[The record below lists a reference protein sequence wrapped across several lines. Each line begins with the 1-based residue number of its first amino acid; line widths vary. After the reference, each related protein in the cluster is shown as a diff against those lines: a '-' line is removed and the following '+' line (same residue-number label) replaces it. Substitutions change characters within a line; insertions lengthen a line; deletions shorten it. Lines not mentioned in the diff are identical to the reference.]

1 MNPNYYRIKTA
12 VNASTLPPEDKTS
25 LINMFAD
32 IADENLIDIA
42 NLLNKDPQWIE
53 KFNENRKMKIK
64 AATSN
69 DPSVWQEL
77 LEQEKKYL
85 NDLTYGLD

>member
-1 MNPNYYRIKTA
+1 MNPNYDRIKTA